1 MKSLTRVLHIG
12 KYYPPERGGMETHLA
27 TLCRGLRR
35 YVDVHVLVAHTRAK
49 TERDAVDGIS
59 VIRAARVC
67 EAMATP
73 LCPSLVSEIRNSR
86 PDLVHLHWPNP
97 MAVVALLTSGYN
109 GPLIVTYH
117 SDVIRQKLT
126 GKVFAPLLD
135 RLLSRCQAIIATSP
149 NYIGSSPVLSKYQ
162 DMCHVVPLGITRDYF
177 AAANPQAMARLREEH
192 GSHIVLS
199 VGRLVYY
206 KGFEYL
212 IRAMASVNGKLLIVG
227 DGPLKP
233 QLLEL
238 RRSLGLEEKVVFLG
252 NPSDEILRACYHE
265 AKVFALASVARS
277 EAFGIVQVEAMAA
290 GVPVVNTNLPTGVPF
305 VSVHGATGL
314 TVEPADASGMSAALS
329 TLLESDTLRREYGAA
344 ARRRAETVFS
354 ADVMVEKTMA
364 VYREVLG
371 IGKRPEFLPEVVPL
385 AG

>member
-1 MKSLTRVLHIG
+1 MRVLHIG

-27 TLCRGLRR
+27 TLCDGLRGQ
-35 YVDVHVLVAHTRAK
+35 VDVRVLVAHTRTK
-49 TERDAVDGIS
+49 TERDVVDGIP

-67 EAMATP
+67 EPMATP
-73 LCPSLVSEIRNSR
+73 LCLSLTSEIRNSG

-97 MAVVALLTSGYN
+97 MAVVALLASGYN
-109 GPLIVTYH
+109 GPLVVTYH

-162 DMCHVVPLGITRDYF
+162 DLCRVVPLGITEDYF
-177 AAANPQAMARLREEH
+177 APANAQAMARLREEH
-192 GSHIVLS
+192 GSQIVLG

-238 RRSLGLEEKVVFLG
+238 RRSLGLEKKVVFLG
-252 NPSDEILRACYHE
+252 NPSDETLKACYHE

-314 TVEPADASGMSAALS
+314 TVEPTDVNGMSAALA
-329 TLLESDTLRREYGAA
+329 TLLESDTLRREYGMA

-354 ADVMVEKTMA
+354 ADVMVRKTLA
-364 VYREVLG
+364 VYREVMQATG
-371 IGKRPEFLPEVVPL
+371 RQVQESVTQPAAL